1 MAASPTTPTL
11 PSIPIATVMQM
22 ASDGGPISG
31 LRKAAILLTT
41 LGDQASA
48 PILRE
53 LKEEEVHEITRE
65 ISILRQ
71 VGDNERNSTLREFM
85 DKATRHDYYS
95 AGGLEYATSLLM
107 AAFGPE
113 AGKRISDRV
122 LKSIA
127 TDMPNID
134 AIRKA
139 DPEHLAKVIHREHPQ
154 TIALILCHLGSA
166 NAAQLLHAL
175 PPQLR
180 SDVTRRMAGVDQ
192 ISPEIINR
200 IAKSVGAKLRILGE
214 TCMEAYGGVRAVAE
228 VLNRVETSVTDDI
241 LAQIGSDDPQL
252 EQTIRHLMFVFDDLM
267 NISKESLRTLLG
279 RIDRK
284 LLTLALKGCT
294 PQVKQHFTSL
304 MSGRAAEMLNE
315 DMQAL
320 GPVRI
325 KDVEDAQQKIITS
338 ARELQAQGVLSLQ
351 PSAAERFVE

>member
-1 MAASPTTPTL
+1 MEAGS
-11 PSIPIATVMQM
+11 M
-22 ASDGGPISG
+22 SG

-53 LKEEEVHEITRE
+53 LKEEEVHEVTRE
-65 ISILRQ
+65 ISLLRQ
-71 VGDNERNSTLREFM
+71 VSDHDRAAALKEFLDRAM
-85 DKATRHDYYS
+85 RRDYFNT
-95 AGGLEYATSLLM
+95 GGLEYATSLLT

-127 TDMPNID
+127 SDMPNID

-154 TIALILCHLGSA
+154 AIALILCHLGSS

-180 SDVTRRMAGVDQ
+180 ADVTRRMAGVDQ

-214 TCMEAYGGVRAVAE
+214 NSMEAYGGVRAVAE
-228 VLNRVETSVTDDI
+228 VLNRVETSVAEDI
-241 LAQIGSDDPQL
+241 LSQISGEDPSL

-267 NISKESLRTLLG
+267 NISKDALRTLLG

-284 LLTLALKGCT
+284 LLTMALKGCT
-294 PQVKQHFTSL
+294 PQVKQHFTTL
-304 MSGRAAEMLNE
+304 MSARAAEMLNE

-325 KDVEDAQQKIITS
+325 REVEDAQQKIITA
-338 ARELQAQGVLSLQ
+338 ARELQTQGIISLQ
-351 PSAAERFVE
+351 PAAAERFVE

>member
-1 MAASPTTPTL
+1 MAATLTTPTL
-11 PSIPIATVMQM
+11 PPPPLTSVLQG
-22 ASDGGPISG
+22 SLDSGGISG

-53 LKEEEVHEITRE
+53 LKEDEVHEITRE
-65 ISILRQ
+65 ISLLRQ
-71 VGDNERNSTLREFM
+71 VGEQERTATLREFM
-85 DKATRHDYYS
+85 EKIVHRDYYS
-95 AGGLEYATSLLM
+95 TGGLEYATSLLM

-134 AIRKA
+134 SIRKA

-154 TIALILCHLGSA
+154 AIALILCHLGSS
-166 NAAQLLHAL
+166 NAAQLLYAL

-180 SDVTRRMAGVDQ
+180 ADVTRRMAGVDQ

-214 TCMEAYGGVRAVAE
+214 TSMEAYGGVRAVAE
-228 VLNRVETSVTDDI
+228 VLNRVETSVGDDI
-241 LAQIGSDDPQL
+241 LAQIGSEDPAL
-252 EQTIRHLMFVFDDLM
+252 EQTIRHLMFVFDDLL
-267 NISKESLRTLLG
+267 NISKDSLRTLLG

-284 LLTLALKGCT
+284 LLTMALKGCT
-294 PQVKQHFTSL
+294 PQIKQHFTSL

-325 KDVEDAQQKIITS
+325 RDVEDAQQKIITA

-351 PSAAERFVE
+351 PAAAERFVE